1 MFDWEQGV
9 KSFAGRRQQWLAKIA
24 CAAILGLWPQ
34 PGISETLIGAL
45 ARVYQSNPLINV
57 ERARLRATD
66 ETIPQAMAG
75 YRPQV
80 NGTFSAGYQT
90 VTNGLPDGTT
100 QSANLKPWVAGVTLV
115 QPLFNGF
122 GTANSVR
129 QAEAQ
134 VRSGRESL
142 RNVEQ
147 NVFIDAVTAYM
158 SVVANQALVDSER
171 ASLTF
176 LRETLRTTRVR
187 LNAGDVT
194 PTDVAQAEARY
205 NRGLADLNAA
215 EVALAVAQAIYA
227 QVIGVKP
234 GVPEPTEPI
243 DRLLPRSREEALAI
257 GRHDHPRIAAAIF
270 DIDVAVA
277 AIKIAES
284 GFMPNASVQASASR
298 SVETDTTLTTTST
311 NQASII
317 GQANVPLY
325 DGGLASS
332 QVRQAKERSAQA
344 RIVLDQVRVSVDAV
358 LATAWSTNEGAKTAI
373 TAAEAEVK
381 AATIAQRGVQQ
392 EQQAGQRTTID
403 VLNANQDL
411 VAARARLILAQ
422 RDRVIASYVLLAAIG
437 HLDQSSLALKVPGYD
452 PQVHYTQVRDV
463 WYGLRTPDGR

>member
-1 MFDWEQGV
+1 M
-9 KSFAGRRQQWLAKIA
+9 KSFAGTYQRRVAKLA
-24 CAAILGLWPQ
+24 CAAMFGLWPQ
-34 PGISETLIGAL
+34 SSISETLVDAL

-66 ETIPQAMAG
+66 EAIPQAMAG

-80 NGTFSAGYQT
+80 NGNFSAGYQT

-122 GTANSVR
+122 NTASSVR

-134 VRSGRESL
+134 VRSGRELL

-147 NVFIDAVTAYM
+147 TVFIDAVSAYM
-158 SVVANQALVDSER
+158 SVVANQALVESER
-171 ASLTF
+171 ASLAF
-176 LRETLRTTRVR
+176 LKETLRTTRVR

-215 EVALAVAQAIYA
+215 EVALSVAQAIYTQA
-227 QVIGVKP
+227 VGLRP
-234 GVPEPTEPI
+234 GTLAPVEPI
-243 DRLLPRSREEALAI
+243 DRLLPRSREEAMAI
-257 GRHDHPRIAAAIF
+257 GRHDHPRIAAATF
-270 DIDVAVA
+270 DVDVAVA

-284 GFMPNASVQASASR
+284 ALMPNASLQASASR

-311 NQASII
+311 NQASVI

-344 RIVLDQVRVSVDAV
+344 RIVLDQVRVSVDAI
-358 LATAWSTNEGAKTAI
+358 LATAWSTNEGAKAAI

-381 AATIAQRGVQQ
+381 AATIAQRGVQR

-403 VLNANQDL
+403 VLNANLDL

-422 RDRVIASYVLLAAIG
+422 RDRVIASYALLAAIG
-437 HLDQSSLALKVPGYD
+437 HLDHGSLALRVPGYD